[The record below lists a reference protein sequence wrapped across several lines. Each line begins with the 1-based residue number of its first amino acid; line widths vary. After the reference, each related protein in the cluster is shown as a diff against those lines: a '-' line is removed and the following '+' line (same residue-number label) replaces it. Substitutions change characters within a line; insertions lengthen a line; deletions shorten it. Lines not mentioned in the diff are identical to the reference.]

1 MAEPRTVLLVDDDP
15 QIRELVTTYL
25 TGEGFDVT
33 ACPDG
38 EAMGAAMARRPADV
52 VVLDINLPG
61 EDGLSLMHRLRR
73 EHDVGIIMLTVRDE
87 PVDRVIGLEMGAD
100 DYLGKPFLLRELSA
114 RIKSVLRRRQ
124 QAAVPPRERAEP
136 AAERHEA
143 VFAGWRL
150 DRRQRELFDPEGKR
164 VDLTSGEFNLLEAL
178 VRSPNRVLS
187 RDQLFDLT
195 RDRDYSAYD
204 RAIDV
209 QIGRLRRKI
218 EPDPARPTLIKTVRG
233 AGYMFTPAVE
243 WR

>member
-1 MAEPRTVLLVDDDP
+1 MAEPRSVLLVDDDP

-25 TGEGFDVT
+25 TGEGFNAAAV
-33 ACPDG
+33 PDG
-38 EAMGAAMARRPADV
+38 EAMWATLARQPADV
-52 VVLDINLPG
+52 VVLDIMLPG
-61 EDGLSLMHRLRR
+61 EDGLTLMHRLRR
-73 EHDVGIIMLTVRDE
+73 EQDVGIVMLTAKDE

-100 DYLGKPFLLRELSA
+100 DYLGKPFLLRELAA

-124 QAAVPPRERAEP
+124 QSAAPREP
-136 AAERHEA
+136 GPAERDEA

-150 DRRQRELFDPEGKR
+150 DRRQRELFAPDGRR
-164 VDLTSGEFNLLEAL
+164 VNLTSGEFNLLEAL
-178 VRSPNRVLS
+178 VRSPNRVLT

-209 QIGRLRRKI
+209 QVGRLRRKI
-218 EPDPARPTLIKTVRG
+218 EPDPAQPTLIKTVRG
-233 AGYMFTPAVE
+233 AGYMFTPTVE

>member
-1 MAEPRTVLLVDDDP
+1 MAEPSSSVLLVDDDP

-25 TGEGFDVT
+25 TGEGFAVT
-33 ACPDG
+33 AVGDG
-38 EAMGAAMARRPADV
+38 EAMRAALARRAPDV
-52 VVLDINLPG
+52 VVLDIMLPG
-61 EDGLSLMHRLRR
+61 EDGLSLMHHLRR
-73 EHDVGIIMLTVRDE
+73 EHDVGIIMLTAKDE

-124 QAAVPPRERAEP
+124 KATQRAQQEPERG
-136 AAERHEA
+136 EA
-143 VFAGWRL
+143 VFAGGWRL
-150 DRRQRELFDPEGKR
+150 DRRQRELYAPDGQR
-164 VDLTSGEFNLLEAL
+164 VELTSGEFTLLEAL
-178 VRSPNRVLS
+178 VRAPNRVLS
-187 RDQLFDLT
+187 RDQLFDMT

-218 EPDPARPTLIKTVRG
+218 EPDPARPMLIKTVRG
-233 AGYMFTPAVE
+233 AGYMFTSEVE

>member
-1 MAEPRTVLLVDDDP
+1 MTEQRSVLLVDDDP

-25 TGEGFDVT
+25 AGEGFRAAAV
-33 ACPDG
+33 PDG
-38 EAMGAAMARRPADV
+38 EAMWTALARQPADV
-52 VVLDINLPG
+52 VVLDIMLPG
-61 EDGLSLMHRLRR
+61 EDGLTLMHRLRR
-73 EHDVGIIMLTVRDE
+73 EQDVGIVMLTAKDE

-100 DYLGKPFLLRELSA
+100 DYLGKPFLLRELAA

-124 QAAVPPRERAEP
+124 QTAAPREGAP
-136 AAERHEA
+136 AERDEA

-150 DRRQRELFDPEGKR
+150 NRRQRELFAPDGER
-164 VDLTSGEFNLLEAL
+164 INLTSGEFNLLEAL
-178 VRSPNRVLS
+178 VRAPNRVLT

-218 EPDPARPTLIKTVRG
+218 EPDPARPSLIKTVRG
-233 AGYMFTPAVE
+233 AGYMFTPTVE